1 MTDLLIRGATVIDGT
16 GAPGR
21 RADIAVDRGRIAAV
35 GADLAKDGARVI
47 DAKDRVVTPGFID
60 IHSHSD
66 EAMFVNDALESAL
79 HMGVTL
85 VVCGNCGGSSAPVS
99 GLAEAEL
106 DRELSRLNV
115 QRTWSSFGEYADA
128 VDEVKPAIN
137 VCSFVGHGTL
147 RSCVMGADDR
157 APTKEELARMRAL
170 LAKSMDEGAI
180 GLASGLIY
188 PPSAF
193 GTTDELA
200 ALCEVVRDKGG
211 LYASHIRNE
220 STKLLDAVEEN
231 LEIGRRSGVRV
242 ELSHHKASGQ
252 KNWGKVKD
260 STALIERARAEGVD
274 VTADQYPYT
283 ASSTGLAVTIPNW
296 VHEGG
301 TAKMCE
307 RLRDPAVRA
316 RIRSEEVET
325 GRAFDRIVIA
335 RARLHP
341 EWAGKSVQQLA
352 DAAGRDPLEW
362 SCDALIEHDGAVD
375 IVHHSMSE
383 DDVRLV
389 MAKEWICIGSDS
401 RANAPYGPLSFGKP
415 HPRSYG
421 TFPRVLGRYARD
433 EKVLGLEDA
442 VRKMTSLTASR
453 PRVHDRGVVREGAW
467 ADLVVFDPARVI
479 DAATYDDPHQ
489 YPVGLD
495 YVIVNGGVAL
505 EHGETTP
512 ERRGRFLRQGRD
524 LGSLPNRGPQP
535 EGGR

>member
-1 MTDLLIRGATVIDGT
+1 VTDLLIRGGTVLDGT
-16 GAPGR
+16 GARGR
-21 RADIAVDRGRIAAV
+21 RADVAIRSGRIASI
-35 GADLAKDGARVI
+35 GTDLAKDGARI
-47 DAKDRVVTPGFID
+47 IEAKDRVIAPGFID

-115 QRTWSSFGEYADA
+115 RRTWSSFGEYADA
-128 VDEVKPAIN
+128 VDRVKPAIN

-157 APTKEELARMRAL
+157 APSQDELARMRAL
-170 LAKSMDEGAI
+170 LANSMDEGAI

-200 ALCEVVRDKGG
+200 ALCEVVHEKGG

-231 LEIGRRSGVRV
+231 LEVGRRTGVRV

-252 KNWGKVKD
+252 RNWGKVKE
-260 STALIERARAEGVD
+260 STALIERARAAGVD

-301 TAKMCE
+301 TVKMCE

-335 RARLHP
+335 RARRHP

-352 DAAGRDPLEW
+352 DEAGRDPLEW

-375 IVHHSMSE
+375 IVHHSMNE
-383 DDVRLV
+383 DDVRYV
-389 MAKEWICIGSDS
+389 MAKEWVCIGSDS

-442 VRKMTSLTASR
+442 IRKMTSLTASR
-453 PRVHDRGVVREGAW
+453 PRLHDRGVVREGAW

-479 DAATYDDPHQ
+479 DAATYEDPHR
-489 YPVGLD
+489 YPVGIEH
-495 YVIVNGGVAL
+495 VIVNGGVAL
-505 EHGETTP
+505 ESGETTR
-512 ERRGRFLRQGRD
+512 ERHGRFLRQGRD
-524 LGSLPNRGPQP
+524 LG
-535 EGGR
+535 GR

>member
-1 MTDLLIRGATVIDGT
+1 VIDLVLRGGSVIDGT
-16 GAPGR
+16 GAPAR
-21 RADIAVDRGRIAAV
+21 RADVAIKDGRIAAI
-35 GADLAKDGARVI
+35 GRDLAQDDARTLDVSERMI
-47 DAKDRVVTPGFID
+47 TPGFID

-106 DRELSRLNV
+106 DRELARLDV
-115 QRTWSSFGEYADA
+115 KRTWSSFGEYAAA
-128 VDEVKPAIN
+128 VDRARPSIN

-147 RSCVMGADDR
+147 RSCVMGADAR
-157 APTKEELARMRAL
+157 APTADELARMRTL

-200 ALCEVVRDKGG
+200 ALCAIVRERGG

-220 STKLLDAVEEN
+220 STRLLDAVEEN

-242 ELSHHKASGQ
+242 ELSHHKASGKQ
-252 KNWGKVKD
+252 NWGKVKE

-301 TAKMCE
+301 TAKMCD
-307 RLRDPAVRA
+307 RLRDPAVRE
-316 RIRSEEVET
+316 RIRGEDVET
-325 GRAFDRIVIA
+325 GRAWDRIVIA
-335 RARLHP
+335 RARHHP
-341 EWAGKSVQQLA
+341 EWAGKNVQQLA
-352 DAAGRDPLEW
+352 TEAGRDPLEW

-383 DDVRLV
+383 DDVRYV
-389 MAKEWICIGSDS
+389 MAKEWVCVGSDS

-433 EKVLGLEDA
+433 EGVLTLADA
-442 VRKMTSLTASR
+442 VRKMTSATAAR
-453 PRVHDRGVVREGAW
+453 LRLRDRGVVREHAW
-467 ADLVVFDPARVI
+467 ADLVVFDPARVR
-479 DAATYDDPHQ
+479 DTATYDDPHRF
-489 YPVGLD
+489 PVGIDHVL
-495 YVIVNGGVAL
+495 VRGAIAL
-505 EHGETTP
+505 ESGETTR
-512 ERRGRFLRQGRD
+512 ERGGRFLRLGPD
-524 LGSLPNRGPQP
+524 LGGA
-535 EGGR
+535 

>member
-1 MTDLLIRGATVIDGT
+1 VNDLLLRGGSVIDGT
-16 GAPGR
+16 GAPAR
-21 RADIAVDRGRIAAV
+21 QADVAMRDGRISAI
-35 GADLAKDGARVI
+35 GRDLEADGARELDVS
-47 DAKDRVVTPGFID
+47 DRVIAPGFID

-115 QRTWSSFGEYADA
+115 QRTWRSFGEYADA
-128 VDEVKPAIN
+128 VDRVAPAIN

-157 APTKEELARMRAL
+157 APTKDELAAMRAL
-170 LAKSMDEGAI
+170 LAKSMEEGAI

-193 GTTDELA
+193 ATADELA
-200 ALCEVVRDKGG
+200 SLCEVVRERGG

-220 STKLLDAVEEN
+220 SAKLLDAVREN

-252 KNWGKVKD
+252 KNWGMVRE
-260 STALIERARAEGVD
+260 STALIERARSGGVD

-316 RIRSEEVET
+316 RIRDEEVET
-325 GRAFDRIVIA
+325 GRAWERIVIA
-335 RARLHP
+335 RARHHP
-341 EWAGKSVQQLA
+341 DWAGKSVRQLA
-352 DAAGRDPLEW
+352 EAAGRDPLDW

-389 MAKEWICIGSDS
+389 MAKSWVCIGSDS

-433 EKVLGLEDA
+433 GRLLALEDA

-453 PRVHDRGVVREGAW
+453 LRLRDRGIVREGAC
-467 ADLVVFDPARVI
+467 ADLVVFDPARVM
-479 DAATYDDPHQ
+479 DTATYDDPHR
-489 YPVGLD
+489 YPVGVEH
-495 YVIVNGGVAL
+495 VIVGGGLAL
-505 EHGETTP
+505 ESGETTP
-512 ERRGRFLRQGRD
+512 ERHGRFLRQGPD
-524 LGSLPNRGPQP
+524 LGGP
-535 EGGR
+535 